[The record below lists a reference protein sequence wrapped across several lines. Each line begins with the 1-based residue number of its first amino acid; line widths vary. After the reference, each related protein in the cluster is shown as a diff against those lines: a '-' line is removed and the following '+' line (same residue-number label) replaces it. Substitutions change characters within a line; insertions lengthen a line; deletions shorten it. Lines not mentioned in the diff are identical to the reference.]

1 MMRKLPVLSLS
12 SLEKLPCSE
21 IWLNTE
27 ISRPYKAHHINK
39 AEKVNQ
45 ILQIIPHIYATFIWH
60 SPEGWDE
67 AAQVKEP
74 STRLSL
80 YSSSLP
86 QRRRAAPFQSFQP
99 DLHSIPIDPRE
110 SHNMVTWRALSLPGF
125 IERKCSRLPP
135 GSSKKKK
142 KCWFWSSLICFRW
155 SGISHM
161 FCYQSIIL
169 MSCSCVDTFCNERS
183 SVESEQHLIKSVCVK
198 QHCAKRTSKDVIIIP
213 RQMMSPCRKT
223 EMPNLLF
230 IF

>member
-1 MMRKLPVLSLS
+1 MPPSSGTPQRDGTRQHRWRNPPPASPFIPLLCPKGGGQHLS
-12 SLEKLPCSE
+12 SPSNLTCIPSPLTPESPT
-21 IWLNTE
+21 IWWHGEHCHCLALLKGN
-27 ISRPYKAHHINK
+27 A
-39 AEKVNQ
+39 VGF
-45 ILQIIPHIYATFIWH
+45 LQ
-60 SPEGWDE
+60 G
-67 AAQVKEP
+67 V
-74 STRLSL
+74 L
-80 YSSSLP
+80 
-86 QRRRAAPFQSFQP
+86 
-99 DLHSIPIDPRE
+99 
-110 SHNMVTWRALSLPGF
+110 
-125 IERKCSRLPP
+125 
-135 GSSKKKK
+135 KKKK